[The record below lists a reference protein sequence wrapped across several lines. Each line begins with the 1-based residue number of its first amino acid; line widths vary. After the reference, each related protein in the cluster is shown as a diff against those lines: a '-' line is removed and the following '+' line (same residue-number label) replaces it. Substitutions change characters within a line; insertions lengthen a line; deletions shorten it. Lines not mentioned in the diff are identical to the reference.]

1 MTKKSKTLLILSCV
15 FVTIA
20 VLLSFI
26 HIMLSYGTYSIM
38 FEKPENLGEAL
49 GEVFALI
56 FFIAYSVIFAA
67 GILIASGLTLAFDIP
82 LLKINGKKWYSITI
96 LIVAIAAIVLAAFA
110 IAMIPVVSRISTQMR
125 NSSSSSSSSDST
137 AAMIQAIA
145 LLY

>member
-20 VLLSFI
+20 VILSLI
-26 HIMLSYGTYSIM
+26 HLTLSYGTYSIM
-38 FEKPENLGEAL
+38 FQKPEDFGEAL

-56 FFIAYSVIFAA
+56 FFIAYSLIFAA
-67 GILIASGLTLAFDIP
+67 AILIASCLTLAFDIL
-82 LLKINGKKWYSITI
+82 LLKINGKKWYSIVI
-96 LIVAIAAIVLAAFA
+96 LVVAIVAIALAIFAF
-110 IAMIPVVSRISTQMR
+110 AMIPVVSKISTQAK
-125 NSSSSSSSSDST
+125 NSSSSSSSST

>member
-20 VLLSFI
+20 VILSAVHLL
-26 HIMLSYGTYSIM
+26 LSYGTYSIM

-67 GILIASGLTLAFDIP
+67 AILIASGLTLAFDIP

-96 LIVAIAAIVLAAFA
+96 MIVAIAAIVIAAFA
-110 IAMIPVVSRISTQMR
+110 IAMIPVVSKISTQAK
-125 NSSSSSSSSDST
+125 NSSSSSSSTS
-137 AAMIQAIA
+137 AAMIQLIA
-145 LLY
+145 LLK